1 MGGNT
6 HPAVPFEAHDTHG
19 RGVAQDLPSGGPVVS
34 LRNLTVSYRQHP
46 ALHHISGS
54 FAAGS
59 LTAVVGPN
67 GSGKSTL
74 LKSIVGLL
82 PVEGGRSGGALT
94 VRPARERMAYL
105 PQVSDIDRGF
115 PIDVRDF
122 VLLGCWGKAGAWGA
136 VTSAMLGQVEAAL
149 HRVGLEGFERRG
161 IGSLSS
167 GQLQRVMFA
176 RLLVQ
181 DAELIL
187 LDEPFNAIDAKT
199 TAALLAL
206 VQQWQRQQRTVIAV
220 LHDDALVR
228 QYFPAT
234 LLLARELVGW
244 GATSEVLTEAN
255 LQRARAMAEAWDE
268 AAGLCGIDAPAP
280 RKVAA

>member
-1 MGGNT
+1 MA
-6 HPAVPFEAHDTHG
+6 PP
-19 RGVAQDLPSGGPVVS
+19 
-34 LRNLTVSYRQHP
+34 
-46 ALHHISGS
+46 
-54 FAAGS
+54 
-59 LTAVVGPN
+59 
-67 GSGKSTL
+67 
-74 LKSIVGLL
+74 
-82 PVEGGRSGGALT
+82 
-94 VRPARERMAYL
+94 RERMAYL

-115 PIDVRDF
+115 PIDVRDC

-136 VTSAMLGQVEAAL
+136 VTSAMLGQVDAAL

-167 GQLQRVMFA
+167 GQLQRVLFA

-268 AAGLCGIDAPAP
+268 AAGVCGIDAPAP